1 MSNTLL
7 GVSPRLRPELGAE
20 QAVDETVAWAVDD
33 EKQVAEVADD
43 ESPERERF
51 LAGFG
56 AFQSILDHKHLVEAE
71 EDPRQVGDEEHEDNA
86 HEDDGKVVLLPP
98 PGNKTIKLFS
108 L

>member
-1 MSNTLL
+1 M
-7 GVSPRLRPELGAE
+7 
-20 QAVDETVAWAVDD
+20 
-33 EKQVAEVADD
+33 AEVADD

-86 HEDDGKVVLLPP
+86 HEDDGKVVLLSP

-108 L
+108 LSLMVPNMKQRLSHNSKHLMS